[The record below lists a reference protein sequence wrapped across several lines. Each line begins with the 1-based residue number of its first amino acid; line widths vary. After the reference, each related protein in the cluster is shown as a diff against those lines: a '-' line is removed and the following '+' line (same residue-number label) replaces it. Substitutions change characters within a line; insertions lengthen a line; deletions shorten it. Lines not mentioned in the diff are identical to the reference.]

1 MTDTRYLKSIRY
13 ASFLKILGGSDH
25 AVMVLIAIL
34 VGVLSGYGA
43 IVFRYMIRLVQWLF
57 FGPGGATFLETVS
70 AAPLYVKILAPALG
84 GLIIGPIIFFI
95 AREARGPG
103 VTETMEAVALRGGRI
118 RKRVSIVK
126 ILTSAVC
133 IGSGGSAGREG
144 PIVQIGAGIGSMCG
158 QLLHVSTDRLRTLVA
173 CGAAGG
179 IAATFN
185 APIAGVMFAME
196 IILGNY
202 GISSFSPI
210 VVSSVVATAVSRAHL
225 GNYPALVVAKYNLV
239 ASWELAPYMVL
250 GVFCGAVA
258 VLFTVVLHKTED
270 AFSKLKMPDYLK
282 PAVGGLLVGLIGIV
296 FPEVFGV
303 GYDVMDMAVWE
314 RLPWFSLFGLVFLKI
329 AATSFTIGSGGAG
342 GVVVPSLYIGAMAGG
357 FFGWAVHGLFPGA
370 ATSGAYS
377 LVGMGALLAG
387 TSHGPMHAILLLFEL
402 TGNYQIILPLMLSC
416 FLSYIVASEIRKGSI
431 FTLPLL
437 KKGIDLQAGREANI
451 MRYLKVRDAMA
462 RNVETIPQSLN
473 LREFLKR
480 AMASKHTNFPVV
492 DDEGRLA
499 GIVDFQDFK
508 DLIYEEALGDLIVVR
523 DIVTEKVLT
532 VTEDESL
539 ETVLERIGFRN
550 IEQLP
555 VVDRD
560 DPGRIVG
567 VISRHDIFSAYN
579 KTLVKRSPGDEIRRV

>member
-1 MTDTRYLKSIRY
+1 
-13 ASFLKILGGSDH
+13 
-25 AVMVLIAIL
+25 
-34 VGVLSGYGA
+34 
-43 IVFRYMIRLVQWLF
+43 
-57 FGPGGATFLETVS
+57 
-70 AAPLYVKILAPALG
+70 
-84 GLIIGPIIFFI
+84 
-95 AREARGPG
+95 
-103 VTETMEAVALRGGRI
+103 
-118 RKRVSIVK
+118 
-126 ILTSAVC
+126 
-133 IGSGGSAGREG
+133 
-144 PIVQIGAGIGSMCG
+144 
-158 QLLHVSTDRLRTLVA
+158 
-173 CGAAGG
+173 
-179 IAATFN
+179 
-185 APIAGVMFAME
+185 
-196 IILGNY
+196 
-202 GISSFSPI
+202 
-210 VVSSVVATAVSRAHL
+210 
-225 GNYPALVVAKYNLV
+225 
-239 ASWELAPYMVL
+239 
-250 GVFCGAVA
+250 
-258 VLFTVVLHKTED
+258 
-270 AFSKLKMPDYLK
+270 
-282 PAVGGLLVGLIGIV
+282 
-296 FPEVFGV
+296 
-303 GYDVMDMAVWE
+303 
-314 RLPWFSLFGLVFLKI
+314 
-329 AATSFTIGSGGAG
+329 
-342 GVVVPSLYIGAMAGG
+342 
-357 FFGWAVHGLFPGA
+357 
-370 ATSGAYS
+370 
-377 LVGMGALLAG
+377 
-387 TSHGPMHAILLLFEL
+387 MHAILLLFEL

>member
-1 MTDTRYLKSIRY
+1 VKLIRY
-13 ASFLKILGGSDH
+13 NSFRRILGGSDH
-25 AVMVLIAIL
+25 AVMIVIAML

-43 IVFRYMIRLVQWLF
+43 ILFRYMIRLVQWVF
-57 FGPGGATFLETVS
+57 FGSGGEDFLEIVS
-70 AAPLYVKILAPALG
+70 DAPFYLKILAPALG

-103 VTETMEAVALRGGRI
+103 VTETMEAVAIRGGKI

-126 ILTSAVC
+126 ILTSAIC

-144 PIVQIGAGIGSMCG
+144 PIVQIGAAIGSMCG
-158 QLLHVSTDRLRTLVA
+158 QLLRVSTDHLRTLVA

-225 GNYPALVVAKYNLV
+225 GNYPALAVAKYSLLG
-239 ASWELAPYMVL
+239 AWELPLYMVL

-258 VLFTVVLHKTED
+258 VLFTIVLHKTED
-270 AFSKLKMPDYLK
+270 GFSKLKIPEYLK
-282 PAVGGLLVGLIGIV
+282 PAAGGLLVGLTGIV
-296 FPEVFGV
+296 FPEVYGV
-303 GYDVMDMAVWE
+303 GYDVIDLAVWDH
-314 RLPWFSLFGLVFLKI
+314 LPWFFLLGLMFLKI

-357 FFGWAVHGLFPGA
+357 FFGWAVHGLFPGT

-387 TSHGPMHAILLLFEL
+387 ASHGPMHAILLLFEL

-416 FLSYIVASEIRKGSI
+416 FLSYIVASQIREGSI

-437 KKGIDLQAGREANI
+437 RKGIDLQAGREANI

-462 RNVETIPQSLN
+462 QDVETMPQNLN

-480 AMASKHTNFPVV
+480 AMASKHSSFPVV
-492 DDEGRLA
+492 NEEGRLA

-508 DLIYEEALGDLIVVR
+508 DLIYEQGLGDLIVVK

-532 VTEDESL
+532 VNEDESL
-539 ETVLERIGFRN
+539 ETALERIGFRN

-555 VVDRD
+555 VVDRV

-567 VISRHDIFSAYN
+567 ILSRRDIFSAYN
-579 KTLVKRSPGDEIRRV
+579 KALVKLTVGGGIHQD